1 MVYSSIGF
9 RETVRTTSDVCFFPL
24 LWIPN
29 IYFVVS
35 IVMLVIVVIFIV
47 GNNYI
52 PTYLTN
58 KFSKIRPVQRKWVRK
73 SQRLINSPHLYLI
86 DAAYYE
92 SLSKSDRVS
101 YATLNE

>member
-9 RETVRTTSDVCFFPL
+9 RETVRTTSDVFFFPL

-47 GNNYI
+47 GNYV
-52 PTYLTN
+52 PTYLARKMVKN
-58 KFSKIRPVQRKWVRK
+58 K
-73 SQRLINSPHLYLI
+73 
-86 DAAYYE
+86 ACTE
-92 SLSKSDRVS
+92 
-101 YATLNE
+101 EMG